1 LTEEYQKFSIC
12 SQYYCGKNLKTILS
26 GHITKGWLSHTFII
40 DEKDVALWP
49 FRIFVINR
57 NAANGV
63 T

>member
-1 LTEEYQKFSIC
+1 VNKLTWKEFENHDVWSH
-12 SQYYCGKNLKTILS
+12 
-26 GHITKGWLSHTFII
+26 HIRVACHTFIN